1 MQGISNFDFAL
12 FKNTRFGPERK
23 LAVEF
28 RAEVFNLFNTP
39 QFGPPGQTFGTAQFA
54 VISSQVN
61 NPRLVQFSLRL
72 KF

>member
-1 MQGISNFDFAL
+1 MQGINNFDFAL
-12 FKNTRFGPERK
+12 FKTTQITERYG
-23 LAVEF
+23 LSF

-39 QFGPPGQTFGTAQFA
+39 QFGPPGQALGTAQFG

-61 NPRLVQFSLRL
+61 NPRLIQLSLRL